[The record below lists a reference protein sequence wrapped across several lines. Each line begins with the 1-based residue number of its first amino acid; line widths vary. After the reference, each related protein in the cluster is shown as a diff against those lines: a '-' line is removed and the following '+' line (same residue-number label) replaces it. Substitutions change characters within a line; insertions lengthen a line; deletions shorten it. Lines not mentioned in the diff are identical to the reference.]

1 MKWGKVGFSLV
12 LVFMVLSLQLIAAP
26 QAMAMSTNNASVTFR
41 RAVVAWYDEKGKLE
55 MNVTWVNA
63 TLNLTNLTHSPC
75 ACQNASSCA
84 SNLTANFNVSVVTLY
99 NMTEK
104 HEQLLFFGI
113 TIYNETFN
121 YTMYALVYKAE
132 RSQYNFTLVT
142 KILTDKIHGGYWIYL
157 TTMNI
162 APNDENRVVPVGD
175 TIVTKDNLTLSE
187 YYWTLNKV
195 LMKLRRGDETNWIW
209 GRSAYELRHLSHLVR
224 LKLPEYNQEK
234 AIGLTIITDDACT
247 SSCGLICSLSTTP
260 FCFLLC
266 GIVAENPLCG
276 ITCSILWG
284 GACGF
289 GCSVACTGTTDLC
302 SVGCGGFCAGLCS
315 AACTKLGPFSFFCE
329 EYACAPACT
338 GACEVVCG

>member
-1 MKWGKVGFSLV
+1 MNWRKTAFGVFLV
-12 LVFMVLSLQLIAAP
+12 AMVLSLQLIAAP
-26 QAMAMSTNNASVTFR
+26 QAAAMTANNTSVTFL
-41 RAVVAWYDEKGKLE
+41 RAVVAWYDDKGKLQ
-55 MNVTWVNA
+55 MNVTWVNKVV
-63 TLNLTNLTHSPC
+63 NFTNLTKGCPLHKSHVTPKV
-75 ACQNASSCA
+75 
-84 SNLTANFNVSVVTLY
+84 NVSIVTLY

-104 HEQLLFFGI
+104 HEQLLFFRLNF
-113 TIYNETFN
+113 YNSTFN
-121 YTMYALVYKAE
+121 YTMYALVYRAE
-132 RSQYNFTLVT
+132 RSQYNFTLAT
-142 KILTDKIHGGYWIYL
+142 KIFTDPKSSEYEVYL
-157 TTMNI
+157 TIMNI
-162 APNDENRVVPVGD
+162 APNDEDRVVPVGD
-175 TIVTKDNLTLSE
+175 TIITADNLTLSE

-224 LKLPEYNQEK
+224 LQLPEYNK
-234 AIGLTIITDDACT
+234 GKTIGMTITMDDKCT
-247 SSCGLICSLSTTP
+247 TSCGLICSLSTTP

-315 AACTKLGPFSFFCE
+315 AACTKMGPFSFFCE